1 VYEKL
6 AQQKKRRSGQEI
18 YEELRLAI
26 LSSEISPGTIFNQVA
41 IGEHFGV
48 SRMPVRDALRRLEHD
63 GLLERVPQGLRVRE
77 RSRKEIIQVYD
88 AWALL
93 EGEAAVQAAGLR
105 YERDLATLEEL
116 LAQHEQGIGPG
127 HSSRPDVRLSF
138 HEAVWAAAHNDVL
151 TDLLQRLNPLLVH
164 TATSTLAQAGRW
176 ELALGE
182 HRALV
187 DAIREGRAEDAGHL
201 ARTHIR
207 GSRDARLEMWREQH
221 P

>member
-1 VYEKL
+1 MYDKL
-6 AQQKKRRSGQEI
+6 AQRKKSRSGQEI

-26 LSSEISPGTIFNQVA
+26 LSNQISAGTVLNQAA

-48 SRMPVRDALRRLEHD
+48 SRMPVRDALRKLEHD
-63 GLLERVPQGLRVRE
+63 GLLQRVPQGLQVRK

-93 EGEAAVQAAGLR
+93 EGEAAAQAAGLR
-105 YERDLATLEEL
+105 YEPDLAPLDQL
-116 LAQHEQGIGPG
+116 VAQHKQAIDEGR
-127 HSSRPDVRLSF
+127 SRPNIRLSF

-164 TATSTLAQAGRW
+164 TATSTLAQAKRW

-182 HRALV
+182 HQKLV
-187 DAIREGRAEDAGHL
+187 DAIREGRADAAARL
-201 ARTHIR
+201 ARDHIQN
-207 GSRDARLEMWREQH
+207 SRDARLEMWREEGS
-221 P
+221 